1 MTEATEPEKIY
12 DFIIL
17 SVPDDADLTR
27 PGVRDALDRLAHKN
41 VMSQYKKRMP
51 RAVLLEAIQWW
62 ITSDWRDVEARQ
74 PDHDC
79 ASCRSGNDQAI
90 AFLKEHPE
98 KRLALGN
105 IKYVEVW

>member
-1 MTEATEPEKIY
+1 MSDAGPEVIY

-17 SVPDDADLTR
+17 GVPDDVDLENPDVLAT
-27 PGVRDALDRLAHKN
+27 LDRLAHKSI
-41 VMSQYKKRMP
+41 MGQYRKGRPK
-51 RAVLLEAIQWW
+51 AVLIEKIEWW
-62 ITSDWRDVEARQ
+62 MTSNWRDVEARQ

-79 ASCRSGNDQAI
+79 ASCRAGNDQAI
-90 AFLKEHPE
+90 ALLKEHPE